1 MKNSFS
7 SLGIYE
13 HLNYNINQKRN
24 FNIISP
30 VLSDKQ
36 IIKLSCKTINT
47 NNNNFFPNQISSLY
61 NYNSSKFLNKN
72 IFNKKTNSKEKKIN
86 NKDYNIIKTKNYSL
100 RKYNKNSD
108 IQFMNLKI
116 GIDIAKNKINQLS
129 DYNKTDN
136 DIYNIPNQKSFINL
150 YNNEIKN
157 FSTPKIINTG
167 SILPNSLSRNNS
179 NLFYINNNYHS
190 NKICNSQKLIN
201 NQNNENPIN
210 NKFNINN
217 YYISKSLNMIKN
229 NKNNDKYNKQK
240 SSEDLSLL
248 ANDIIS
254 SFKITDKSYDSS
266 EEKKINLQTL
276 NNKRNNY
283 LNNNK
288 NKIINN
294 KNNINNNKNNNLNNN
309 AININI
315 NKKNKEIINNSNIKN
330 KEIKSNINNTEII
343 NNTNSTNNEINYNKN
358 NNQESYIEIPQ
369 IEEPFSTDR
378 CNEYFQ
384 DTINSKDSINKKN
397 IFLENNNVNT
407 ISNYSNNSNN
417 NNNNNYLNIKTIEIS
432 DLSFKTEES
441 QFPRGRKKTE
451 DNFSINLNE
460 NKLRNDNLTFKEK
473 NKIEIKDNFT
483 QTETFDYD
491 DNGKYGFTS
500 EEEDNIFDEIIVKSK
515 ELEKLIVSNKKLCDS
530 KKKKNIIYFPNKNKK
545 GMKPN
550 FLSYHKK
557 K

>member
-7 SLGIYE
+7 SLGIYPN
-13 HLNYNINQKRN
+13 LNYNINQKRN

-30 VLSDKQ
+30 VLSDIQ
-36 IIKLSCKTINT
+36 IIKLSCKPINI

-61 NYNSSKFLNKN
+61 NYNSSKYFNKN
-72 IFNKKTNSKEKKIN
+72 IFNKEKKIN
-86 NKDYNIIKTKNYSL
+86 NKNYNIIKTKNYSL

-254 SFKITDKSYDSS
+254 AFKITDKSYYRLQ
-266 EEKKINLQTL
+266 EKKINLQTL

-288 NKIINN
+288 NKIINK
-294 KNNINNNKNNNLNNN
+294 KNNINNNKSNNLNNN
-309 AININI
+309 EININT
-315 NKKNKEIINNSNIKN
+315 NKNNKEIINNSNIKN
-330 KEIKSNINNTEII
+330 KERNTNINNTEII

-358 NNQESYIEIPQ
+358 NNEESYIEIPQ

-384 DTINSKDSINKKN
+384 DTIDSKDSIKKKN

-417 NNNNNYLNIKTIEIS
+417 NNNYLNIKTIEIS

-441 QFPRGRKKTE
+441 QFSTGRKKTE

-491 DNGKYGFTS
+491 GNGKNKYTS
-500 EEEDNIFDEIIVKSK
+500 EEEDNFFDEIIEKSK
-515 ELEKLIVSNKKLCDS
+515 ELEKLIESNKKLCDS

>member
-7 SLGIYE
+7 SLGFYPN
-13 HLNYNINQKRN
+13 LNYNINQKRN

-36 IIKLSCKTINT
+36 IIKLSCNTFNT
-47 NNNNFFPNQISSLY
+47 NINNFSSNQISSLY

-167 SILPNSLSRNNS
+167 STLPNSLSRNNS

-217 YYISKSLNMIKN
+217 YYISKYLNMIKN

-254 SFKITDKSYDSS
+254 SFKITDKTYDRL
-266 EEKKINLQTL
+266 EETKINLQTL

-309 AININI
+309 EININT
-315 NKKNKEIINNSNIKN
+315 NKNNKEIINNSNIKN
-330 KEIKSNINNTEII
+330 KEINTNINNTEII

-384 DTINSKDSINKKN
+384 DTIDSKDSIKKKN

-407 ISNYSNNSNN
+407 ISNNSNNS

-441 QFPRGRKKTE
+441 QFPTGIKKTE
-451 DNFSINLNE
+451 DNYSINLNE

-483 QTETFDYD
+483 QTETFDYE
-491 DNGKYGFTS
+491 DNGKNKYTS
-500 EEEDNIFDEIIVKSK
+500 EEEDNIFDEIIEKSK
-515 ELEKLIVSNKKLCDS
+515 ELEKLIISNKKLCDS

>member
-7 SLGIYE
+7 SLGIYPN
-13 HLNYNINQKRN
+13 LNYNINQKRN

-30 VLSDKQ
+30 VLSDIQ
-36 IIKLSCKTINT
+36 IIKLSCNTINT

-61 NYNSSKFLNKN
+61 NYNSSKYFNKN
-72 IFNKKTNSKEKKIN
+72 IFNKEKKIN

-116 GIDIAKNKINQLS
+116 RIDIAKNKLNQLS

-136 DIYNIPNQKSFINL
+136 DINKIPNQKSFINL

-167 SILPNSLSRNNS
+167 STLPNSLGRNNS

-217 YYISKSLNMIKN
+217 YYIKYLNTIKN
-229 NKNNDKYNKQK
+229 NENNDKYNKQK

-254 SFKITDKSYDSS
+254 SFKITDKSYDRLQ
-266 EEKKINLQTL
+266 EKKINLQTL

-294 KNNINNNKNNNLNNN
+294 KNNINNNKSKNLNNN
-309 AININI
+309 EININT
-315 NKKNKEIINNSNIKN
+315 NKNNKEIINNSSIKN
-330 KEIKSNINNTEII
+330 KERNTNINNTEII
-343 NNTNSTNNEINYNKN
+343 NNTNSKNNEINYNKN

-369 IEEPFSTDR
+369 IEEPFSTDS

-384 DTINSKDSINKKN
+384 DTIDSKDSIKKKN

-417 NNNNNYLNIKTIEIS
+417 NNNYLNIKTIEIS

-441 QFPRGRKKTE
+441 QFSTGRKKTE

-460 NKLRNDNLTFKEK
+460 NKLRNENLTFKEK

-491 DNGKYGFTS
+491 GNGKNKYTS
-500 EEEDNIFDEIIVKSK
+500 EEEDNFFDEIIEKSK
-515 ELEKLIVSNKKLCDS
+515 ELEKLIESNKKLCDS

>member
-7 SLGIYE
+7 SLGFYPN
-13 HLNYNINQKRN
+13 LNYNINQKRN

-36 IIKLSCKTINT
+36 IIKLSCNTFNT
-47 NNNNFFPNQISSLY
+47 NINNFSSNQISSLY

-167 SILPNSLSRNNS
+167 STLPNSLSRNNS

-201 NQNNENPIN
+201 KQNNENPIN

-217 YYISKSLNMIKN
+217 YYNSKYFNMIKN

-248 ANDIIS
+248 ANDIIT
-254 SFKITDKSYDSS
+254 SFKITDETYERL

-276 NNKRNNY
+276 NNKRTNY
-283 LNNNK
+283 LN
-288 NKIINN
+288 KI
-294 KNNINNNKNNNLNNN
+294 K
-309 AININI
+309 
-315 NKKNKEIINNSNIKN
+315 
-330 KEIKSNINNTEII
+330 
-343 NNTNSTNNEINYNKN
+343 
-358 NNQESYIEIPQ
+358 
-369 IEEPFSTDR
+369 
-378 CNEYFQ
+378 
-384 DTINSKDSINKKN
+384 
-397 IFLENNNVNT
+397 
-407 ISNYSNNSNN
+407 
-417 NNNNNYLNIKTIEIS
+417 
-432 DLSFKTEES
+432 
-441 QFPRGRKKTE
+441 
-451 DNFSINLNE
+451 
-460 NKLRNDNLTFKEK
+460 
-473 NKIEIKDNFT
+473 
-483 QTETFDYD
+483 
-491 DNGKYGFTS
+491 
-500 EEEDNIFDEIIVKSK
+500 
-515 ELEKLIVSNKKLCDS
+515 
-530 KKKKNIIYFPNKNKK
+530 
-545 GMKPN
+545 
-550 FLSYHKK
+550 
-557 K
+557 